1 MTRGRIPF
9 ARRSG
14 PRVNV
19 GSAFGNYAEFERRTD
34 RDIAAGANRGLEII
48 DGRLVEVRLGRDGGN
63 LRPARARA
71 NSLASA
77 PLVEPRAFADD
88 ASVQTP
94 GGWRVHHAQA
104 RHTAL

>member
-9 ARRSG
+9 TRGRG
-14 PRVNV
+14 PRVNI
-19 GSAFGNYAEFERRTD
+19 GSTFGNDAEFERRTD
-34 RDIAAGANRGLEII
+34 REIAAGANRGLEII

-77 PLVEPRAFADD
+77 PLVDPRALSDD
-88 ASVQTP
+88 PTVQPP
-94 GGWRVHHAQA
+94 GGWRVHHAEA
-104 RHTAL
+104 RHS